1 MNRNHVCY
9 SLNNKI
15 HVFCCFRYSYNPLS
29 CFSLNSYCW
38 CLSSSC
44 TSFFMVYFCLF
55 VDVVFFP
62 LSGFFFS
69 YLFLFISSFCFTA
82 YPFSINCFLFARDF
96 QQLFHNSFIY
106 LSISLLPQ
114 IHENQIL
121 NMKRAILLATF
132 MLVLHQTKGNAFL
145 SSLFILI
152 KKLL

>member
-15 HVFCCFRYSYNPLS
+15 HVFCCFRYSYNPLF

-44 TSFFMVYFCLF
+44 TSFFMVYFCLL

-69 YLFLFISSFCFTA
+69 YLFLFFPLFCFTA

-96 QQLFHNSFIY
+96 QQLFLQFFHLFIYFFVATDPQEPNDQYEEGNSFGDIY
-106 LSISLLPQ
+106 ACFTS
-114 IHENQIL
+114 N
-121 NMKRAILLATF
+121 KR
-132 MLVLHQTKGNAFL
+132 
-145 SSLFILI
+145 
-152 KKLL
+152 